1 MVITNKFKSVNVI
14 ILCVALILTIVQVSA
29 EEFNLLTTESITYRG
44 ITIKLT
50 SIGNQGSAAIQ
61 VGAFKTIISKDQ
73 PERVG
78 DLTITLLEILP
89 EVARVKIE
97 TNVACLQSEDC
108 NDGNPCTE
116 NICTN
121 LKECA
126 FKTIIAGCASNNEC
140 KPVGSVTKNAEQ
152 EVFCSADYRWLER
165 KQKNSQCKNSYEC
178 LSNLCKNNLCAN
190 QNFFKFQK
198 RENESMTIILIVIVV
213 GVLALIKGILL
224 ITKPR
229 EIKKLMRESSYMRD
243 TTLKIIGITIVLIGL
258 ALIIFALT

>member
-97 TNVACLQSEDC
+97 TNVACLQSED
-108 NDGNPCTE
+108 
-116 NICTN
+116 
-121 LKECA
+121 
-126 FKTIIAGCASNNEC
+126 
-140 KPVGSVTKNAEQ
+140 
-152 EVFCSADYRWLER
+152 
-165 KQKNSQCKNSYEC
+165 
-178 LSNLCKNNLCAN
+178 
-190 QNFFKFQK
+190 
-198 RENESMTIILIVIVV
+198 
-213 GVLALIKGILL
+213 
-224 ITKPR
+224 
-229 EIKKLMRESSYMRD
+229 
-243 TTLKIIGITIVLIGL
+243 
-258 ALIIFALT
+258 